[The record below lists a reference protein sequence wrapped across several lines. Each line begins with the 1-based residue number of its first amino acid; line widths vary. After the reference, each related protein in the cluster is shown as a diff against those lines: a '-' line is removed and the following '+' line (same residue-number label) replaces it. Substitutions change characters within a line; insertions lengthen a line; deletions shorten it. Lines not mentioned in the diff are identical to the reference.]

1 MNRKKIASAIM
12 IASATVVFASSCSS
26 DDNDST
32 DASVTASATTTAS
45 SAANDLG
52 DKASEM
58 ASSASSA
65 ASSVAA
71 GAGDAVDSAKQA
83 AFVAT
88 FRASYSDLATDRD
101 DDSIEAIVD
110 DTCAL
115 REKGASDDELKE
127 AVKGLAANGTT
138 VPSDE
143 QASRI
148 LDMAV
153 AACA

>member
-1 MNRKKIASAIM
+1 MQQRRQRLDRRIGDG
-12 IASATVVFASSCSS
+12 VGH
-26 DDNDST
+26 DDRLVGVGRPRRQGFRDGE
-32 DASVTASATTTAS
+32 
-45 SAANDLG
+45 LG
-52 DKASEM
+52 VECC
-58 ASSASSA
+58 
-65 ASSVAA
+65 VQR
-71 GAGDAVDSAKQA
+71 GLQAGDAVDSAKQA

-101 DDSIEAIVD
+101 DDSIKAITE

-115 REKGASDDELKE
+115 REKGATDDELKE

-153 AACA
+153 AACS

>member
-1 MNRKKIASAIM
+1 MNRNRIASAIM
-12 IASATVVFASSCSS
+12 IAAATVAFGTACSS

-45 SAANDLG
+45 SAADDLG
-52 DKASEM
+52 DKASQA
-58 ASSASSA
+58 ASSASSV

-71 GAGDAVDSAKQA
+71 QAGDAVDSAKQA
-83 AFVAT
+83 AFVAA
-88 FRASYSDLATDRD
+88 FRTSYSDLATDRD
-101 DDSIEAIVD
+101 DDSIKAITE

-115 REKGASDDELKE
+115 REKGASDDELKV
-127 AVKGLAANGTT
+127 AVQGLAANGTT

-153 AACA
+153 AACS

>member
-1 MNRKKIASAIM
+1 MNRNRIASAIM
-12 IASATVVFASSCSS
+12 LAAATVGFATAGSSN
-26 DDNDST
+26 DNDST

-45 SAANDLG
+45 SASDNLG

-65 ASSVAA
+65 ASSVASQ
-71 GAGDAVDSAKQA
+71 AGDAVDSAKQA

-101 DDSIEAIVD
+101 DDSIKAIAE

-115 REKGASDDELKE
+115 REKGATDDELKE
-127 AVKGLAANGTT
+127 AVKGLAATGTT

-153 AACA
+153 AACS

>member
-1 MNRKKIASAIM
+1 MNRNRIASAIM
-12 IASATVVFASSCSS
+12 IAAATVGFATACSN

-45 SAANDLG
+45 SASDDLG

-65 ASSVAA
+65 ASSVASQ
-71 GAGDAVDSAKQA
+71 AGDAVDSAKQA

-101 DDSIEAIVD
+101 DESIKAITE

-115 REKGASDDELKE
+115 REKGATDDELKE

-153 AACA
+153 AACS